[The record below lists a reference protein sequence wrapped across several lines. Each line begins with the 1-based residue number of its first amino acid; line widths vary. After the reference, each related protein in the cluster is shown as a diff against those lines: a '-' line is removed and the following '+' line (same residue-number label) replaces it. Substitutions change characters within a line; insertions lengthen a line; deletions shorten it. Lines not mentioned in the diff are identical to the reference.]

1 MTLTP
6 PCILKV
12 CSAMSSGT
20 QSGHAPLLLAV
31 GRGPEAWVV
40 TLQGVTVRCF
50 TSGTASP
57 FVTGCISSSGKM
69 CYLATED
76 GQVYCFDMLITGS
89 TTSDGNQVGECF
101 TALEKDVSAA
111 AEGQSNKKAR
121 VGGEILGLAHHP
133 HRNLLASFANDGLL
147 KLWRP

>member
-1 MTLTP
+1 
-6 PCILKV
+6 
-12 CSAMSSGT
+12 MSGAT

-40 TLQGVTVRCF
+40 TLQGVTVRSF
-50 TSGTASP
+50 ISGTNSP
-57 FVTGCISSSGKM
+57 FVTGCISSSGKL
-69 CYLATED
+69 CYLASED
-76 GQVYCFDMLITGS
+76 GKVHCFDMLSNGH

-101 TALEKDVSAA
+101 AALGVDNSTTTVNTSDDGGA
-111 AEGQSNKKAR
+111 SKKAR
-121 VGGEILGLAHHP
+121 TVGGEILGLAHHP